1 MKHHAIALGLALLF
15 ARPHLAHAD
24 DPPPPAETAAD
35 LRRRGDD
42 AMDQRRAAE
51 ALEAYRRAEA
61 IEATPALLYNIG
73 RALLATGDFAGAL
86 ASFEA
91 YQREA
96 PEELKARTHLLA
108 QIMSELEA
116 KVATVEIAGT
126 PAGARVLVRN
136 VEVGAVPLTLRVN
149 AGVAEIRV
157 VQDGYEPALE
167 TRTLTPRTATRVDVA
182 LAPSPTTGQ
191 LAIVARPGGT
201 TIRIDGAPRGTSATT
216 VDLAPGLHEVLLEAK
231 SHQTRTLAIVIAK
244 GEKRR
249 VDVTL
254 DRRATPLLESP
265 WFWTGVGAVVVG
277 AVATTLA
284 LTVSRSP
291 DEGSLGTFDVR

>member
-1 MKHHAIALGLALLF
+1 MRRRALALALLVLATLPGL
-15 ARPHLAHAD
+15 ARAD
-24 DPPPPAETAAD
+24 DPPQAAETAAE
-35 LRRRGDD
+35 LRRRGDE

-51 ALEAYRRAEA
+51 ALEAYRRAAALEPA
-61 IEATPALLYNIG
+61 PALLYNIG

-86 ASFEA
+86 ASFEQ

-96 PEELKARTHLLA
+96 PEELKARTHLLG
-108 QIMSELEA
+108 QIMTELEG

-136 VEVGAVPLTLRVN
+136 VDVGAVPLALRVN
-149 AGVAEIRV
+149 AGAAEIRV
-157 VQDGYEPALE
+157 VHEGYEPTLE
-167 TRTLTPRTATRVDVA
+167 TRMLAPRTATRIDVA
-182 LAPSPTTGQ
+182 LAPERTTGQ

-201 TIRIDGAPRGTSATT
+201 TVRVDGRPRGASPLTL
-216 VDLAPGLHEVLLEAK
+216 DLEPGSHEVVLDAPA
-231 SHQTRTLAIVIAK
+231 HQRRTLAIAIAR
-244 GEKRR
+244 GESRR
-249 VDVTL
+249 IDVTL

-284 LTVSRSP
+284 LTLDRSP
-291 DEGSLGTFDVR
+291 NEGSLGTYHVR

>member
-61 IEATPALLYNIG
+61 IEATPALLDNLG

-116 KVATVEIAGT
+116 KVATVEIAGSH
-126 PAGARVLVRN
+126 ARVCFD
-136 VEVGAVPLTLRVN
+136 EPVGA
-149 AGVAEIRV
+149 A
-157 VQDGYEPALE
+157 
-167 TRTLTPRTATRVDVA
+167 
-182 LAPSPTTGQ
+182 
-191 LAIVARPGGT
+191 
-201 TIRIDGAPRGTSATT
+201 
-216 VDLAPGLHEVLLEAK
+216 APGQAAVLYD
-231 SHQTRTLAIVIAK
+231 
-244 GEKRR
+244 GPR
-249 VDVTL
+249 VL
-254 DRRATPLLESP
+254 GGG
-265 WFWTGVGAVVVG
+265 WITG
-277 AVATTLA
+277 
-284 LTVSRSP
+284 
-291 DEGSLGTFDVR
+291 